1 MRYLFIVSV
10 LLFLSCKEAPVNEP
24 VNFAEEEVV
33 LDGKRAS
40 ANLTSYKRTRL
51 PLVEVHYKE
60 AMERDGRL
68 AELDERIDD
77 IAKISIDSLQYF
89 ESYQKYNAN
98 YYKSASDYLSRIQD
112 TVRRSEISAM
122 LTRSQQVYEQ
132 ELNKYVGNDQSL
144 RDLQARLADEHMVMK
159 LVVSE
164 AMIRA
169 YQSKKPSL
177 QTFTE
182 LQQQY
187 KQLLE
192 ESKAYTEM

>member
-10 LLFLSCKEAPVNEP
+10 LLFFSCKEAPINEP
-24 VNFAEEEVV
+24 VDFAEVE
-33 LDGKRAS
+33 LGDKGATADWK
-40 ANLTSYKRTRL
+40 SYSRSRL
-51 PLVEVHYKE
+51 PLVEVLYRE
-60 AMERDGRL
+60 AMKRDDRL
-68 AELDERIDD
+68 AELDQRIDD
-77 IAKISIDSLQYF
+77 IAKIARDSLEYF
-89 ESYQKYNAN
+89 ESYQKYNTN

-132 ELNKYVGNDQSL
+132 EINKYDVNDQSL
-144 RDLQARLADEHMVMK
+144 RDVQARLADEHMVMK

-169 YQSKKPSL
+169 YQSKKPSV
-177 QTFTE
+177 QTLTE

-187 KQLLE
+187 EQLLK
-192 ESKAYTEM
+192 ESKAYTDM